1 MELFDEMADESPRD
15 LATVKGGGEVENER
29 ERERE
34 REGRGTAKRPFCF
47 KFSDMTLCRLLCCE
61 AVLSYSLAVI
71 EFATRLLCSKP
82 FMQRVSV

>member
-1 MELFDEMADESPRD
+1 M
-15 LATVKGGGEVENER
+15 K
-29 ERERE
+29 ERE

-47 KFSDMTLCRLLCCE
+47 KFSDMTFCRLLCCE

-82 FMQRVSV
+82 ICSVFLLEIYLIELV